1 MAEKDSI
8 VPSSDVDEEDED
20 VSVSFES
27 MGLNIKLL
35 SAINDIGWKKP
46 TLIQEKA
53 IPLAL
58 EG

>member
-1 MAEKDSI
+1 MAEKSSI
-8 VPSSDVDEEDED
+8 SQLSDVDEEDEEL
-20 VSVSFES
+20 VSFET
-27 MGLNIKLL
+27 MGLDVKLL